1 MKMKAYSKFTYTLL
15 LLLIVTGCGYHFSGQ
30 GNPFSEDIKTIAIPV
45 FSNQTGEAGFEN
57 YLTNQLVYEFTSRKR
72 LRVVDIKDADVVL
85 KGKIRSINLPDIS
98 FSGSYHGLER
108 KAVVTIEAVLEKRDG
123 SVLWQD
129 KDIIREEVYKVE
141 SSPLATESN
150 KQAALHKIAAD
161 LAEMT
166 HMRIFEDF

>member
-1 MKMKAYSKFTYTLL
+1 MKIYAKVINPLL
-15 LLLIVTGCGYHFSGQ
+15 LFLFISACGYHFSGQ

-45 FSNQTGEAGFEN
+45 FSNQTGETGFEN

-98 FSGSYHGLER
+98 FSGTYLGLER
-108 KAVVTIEAVLEKRDG
+108 KAVVTIEAVLERRDG

-150 KQAALHKIAAD
+150 KQAALHKVAAD
-161 LAEMT
+161 LAEMI

>member
-1 MKMKAYSKFTYTLL
+1 MKTYAKVINTLL
-15 LLLIVTGCGYHFSGQ
+15 LFFFISACGYHFSGQ

-72 LRVVDIKDADVVL
+72 LRVIDIKDADVVL

-108 KAVVTIEAVLEKRDG
+108 KAVVTVEAVLERRDG

-161 LAEMT
+161 LAEMI